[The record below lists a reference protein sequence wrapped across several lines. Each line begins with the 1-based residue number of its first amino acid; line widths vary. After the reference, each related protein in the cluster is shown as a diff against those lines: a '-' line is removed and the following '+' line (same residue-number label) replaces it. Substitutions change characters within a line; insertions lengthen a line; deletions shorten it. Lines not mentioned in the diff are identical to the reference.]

1 MKVLVIVDMQKDFID
16 GALGTP
22 EAQAIVDNVVYK
34 MKQHKN
40 TDTVVLFTKDTHNKD
55 YLATPEGEKLPVE
68 HCIEGTEG
76 WAIDRAIHNE
86 FKSGGYATYS
96 AGNIVNGRIIKPTFG
111 SYDLIDVLCDID
123 AQTKDGETIE
133 EIEFCGLVTNI
144 CLVSNVLMTKAAFPN
159 VPIVVDS
166 SCCAGT
172 SIDAHEAALL
182 VMKSCQIDV
191 IGE

>member
-16 GALGTP
+16 GSLGTP
-22 EAQAIVDNVVYK
+22 EAQAIVPNVVEK
-34 MKQHKN
+34 LRNHKN
-40 TDTVVLFTKDTHNKD
+40 TDTVVLFTKDTHYKD

-96 AGNIVNGRIIKPTFG
+96 AGDIVNGRIIKPTFG

-123 AQTKDGETIE
+123 VQTEEGIF
-133 EIEFCGLVTNI
+133 EIEFCGVCTDI
-144 CLVSNVLMTKAAFPN
+144 CVISNVLMTKAAFWN
-159 VPIVVDS
+159 TPIVVDA
-166 SCCAGT
+166 SCCAGVT
-172 SIDAHEAALL
+172 PEKHAAALE

>member
-16 GALGTP
+16 GSLGTP
-22 EAQAIVDNVVYK
+22 EAQAIVPNVVEK
-34 MKQHKN
+34 LKNHKN
-40 TDTVVLFTKDTHNKD
+40 TDTVVLFTKDTHKKD
-55 YLATPEGEKLPVE
+55 YLATSEGEKLPVE

-96 AGNIVNGRIIKPTFG
+96 AGDIINGRITKPTFG
-111 SYDLIDVLCDID
+111 SYDLIDAFCDID
-123 AQTKDGETIE
+123 AQTEEGIS

-159 VPIVVDS
+159 MPIVVDS

-172 SIDAHEAALL
+172 TVEAHEAALL
-182 VMKSCQIDV
+182 VMKSCQVDV
-191 IGE
+191 I

>member
-16 GALGTP
+16 GSLGTP
-22 EAQAIVDNVVYK
+22 EAQAIVPNVVEK
-34 MKQHKN
+34 LRNHKN
-40 TDTVVLFTKDTHNKD
+40 TDTVVLFTKDTHYKD

-96 AGNIVNGRIIKPTFG
+96 AGDIVNGRITKPTFG

-123 AQTKDGETIE
+123 AQTEEGIF
-133 EIEFCGLVTNI
+133 EIEFCGVCTDI
-144 CLVSNVLMTKAAFPN
+144 CVISNVLMTKAAFWN
-159 VPIVVDS
+159 TPIVVDA
-166 SCCAGT
+166 SCCAGVT
-172 SIDAHEAALL
+172 LEKHAAALE

>member
-1 MKVLVIVDMQKDFID
+1 MKVLVIVDMQTDFIS
-16 GALGTP
+16 GSLGTP
-22 EAQAIVDNVVYK
+22 EAQAIVPNVVEK
-34 MKQHKN
+34 LRNHKN
-40 TDTVVLFTKDTHNKD
+40 TDTVVLFTKDTHYKD

-76 WAIDRAIHNE
+76 WAIDRTIHNE

-96 AGNIVNGRIIKPTFG
+96 AGDIVNGRIIKPTFG

-123 AQTKDGETIE
+123 AQTKEGIS

-159 VPIVVDS
+159 MPIVVDS

-172 SIDAHEAALL
+172 TVEAHKAALL
-182 VMKSCQIDV
+182 VMENCQDDI
-191 IGE
+191 I

>member
-1 MKVLVIVDMQKDFID
+1 MKVLVIVDMQTDFIS
-16 GALGTP
+16 GSLGTP
-22 EAQAIVDNVVYK
+22 EAQAIVPNVVEK
-34 MKQHKN
+34 LRNHKN
-40 TDTVVLFTKDTHNKD
+40 TDTVVLFTKDTHYKD

-76 WAIDRAIHNE
+76 WAIDRTIHNE

-96 AGNIVNGRIIKPTFG
+96 AGDIVNGRIIKPTFG

-123 AQTKDGETIE
+123 AQTKEGIF
-133 EIEFCGLVTNI
+133 EIEFCGVCTDI
-144 CLVSNVLMTKAAFPN
+144 CVISNVLMTKAAFWN
-159 VPIVVDS
+159 VPIVVDA
-166 SCCAGT
+166 SCCAGVT
-172 SIDAHEAALL
+172 PEKHAAALE

>member
-1 MKVLVIVDMQKDFID
+1 MKVLVIVDMQTDFIS
-16 GALGTP
+16 GSLGTP
-22 EAQAIVDNVVYK
+22 EAQAIVPKVVEKLRNY
-34 MKQHKN
+34 KN
-40 TDTVVLFTKDTHNKD
+40 TNTIVLFTKDTHHAN
-55 YLATPEGEKLPVE
+55 YLLTSEGEKLPVE

-86 FKSGGYATYS
+86 FKTGGYATYS
-96 AGNIVNGRIIKPTFG
+96 AGDIINGRITKPTFG
-111 SYDLIDVLCDID
+111 SYDLIDALCDID
-123 AQTKDGETIE
+123 TQTEEGIF

-159 VPIVVDS
+159 IPIVVDS

-172 SIDAHEAALL
+172 SVDAHEAALL
-182 VMKSCQIDV
+182 VMKSCQVDV

>member
-16 GALGTP
+16 GTFGTP
-22 EAQAIVDNVVYK
+22 EAQAIVPNVVEKLRNY
-34 MKQHKN
+34 KN
-40 TDTVVLFTKDTHNKD
+40 TNTIVLFTKDTHHAN
-55 YLATPEGEKLPVE
+55 YLLTSEGEKLPVE

-86 FKSGGYATYS
+86 FKTGGYATYS
-96 AGNIVNGRIIKPTFG
+96 AGDIINGRITKPTFG

-123 AQTKDGETIE
+123 AQTEEGIF
-133 EIEFCGLVTNI
+133 EIEFCGVCTDI
-144 CLVSNVLMTKAAFPN
+144 CVISNVLMTKAAFWN
-159 VPIVVDS
+159 TPIVVDA
-166 SCCAGT
+166 SCCAGV
-172 SIDAHEAALL
+172 APEKHAAALE

>member
-1 MKVLVIVDMQKDFID
+1 MKVLVMVDMQKDFID
-16 GALGTP
+16 GSLGTP
-22 EAQAIVDNVVYK
+22 EAQAIVPNVVNK
-34 MKQHKN
+34 LKEHKN
-40 TDTVVLFTKDTHNKD
+40 TNTIVLFTKDTHHAN
-55 YLATPEGEKLPVE
+55 YLLTSEGEKLPIE

-76 WAIDRAIHNE
+76 WAIDRAIHDE

-96 AGNIVNGRIIKPTFG
+96 AGDIVNGRITKPTFG
-111 SYDLIDVLCDID
+111 SYDLIDALCNID
-123 AQTKDGETIE
+123 TQTEEGIF

-159 VPIVVDS
+159 IPIVVDS

-172 SIDAHEAALL
+172 SVDAHEAALL
-182 VMKSCQIDV
+182 VMKSCQVDV